1 MSRTPKVSVLVPVM
15 NVEKYLGEAL
25 ESLRRQTLRDIEF
38 LVLDDGSTDGSL
50 RISADLNPSSM

>member
-25 ESLRRQTLRDIEF
+25 ESLRRQTLRYIEF

-50 RISADLNPSSM
+50 RIMKDFAAAV

>member
-38 LVLDDGSTDGSL
+38 LTDQRTDRSGS
-50 RISADLNPSSM
+50 